1 MLLCDP
7 NAPRYS
13 KPIRKCMYGK
23 DDVGFL
29 LDYSEQFWRKYQNN
43 RKFSLIVINSAHEET
58 MEVMKYIDDII
69 YNYLQ
74 SLYNDNL
81 FKDSS
86 IFLVSDHGVG
96 IQSLYYAFEFYQIEN
111 NLTLLYIIINDR
123 KNTSY
128 NEQYF
133 YLRENQQ
140 TFITAYDIYNT
151 INHLLY
157 GDKYKYILNLTDENP
172 TP

>member
-1 MLLCDP
+1 
-7 NAPRYS
+7 
-13 KPIRKCMYGK
+13 
-23 DDVGFL
+23 
-29 LDYSEQFWRKYQNN
+29 
-43 RKFSLIVINSAHEET
+43 

-69 YNYLQ
+69 YNYLL

-96 IQSLYYAFEFYQIEN
+96 IQSLYYTFEFHQIEN
-111 NLTLLYIIINDR
+111 NLPLLYIIINDR

-151 INHLLY
+151 INLLLY

-172 TP
+172 TPKSPLGTSLFEKIEQKLRKSKNYEFMSHNICI